1 MRRALNRKIAEN
13 KMVYEYLTETAQ
25 KVPNKVAIVGIGL
38 DGKPDRTLTFR
49 ELEEYINQIANY
61 FRACGLKKGDRVA
74 VFLENCPESYA
85 LYLGL
90 AKIGVISALI
100 NTNLRGTS
108 LTHCVRVSECTGLVF
123 SSTLSE
129 AVSEVLSELDPAVRG
144 VCYSVGGAS
153 TVPEAKSLEDA
164 VMSESKLPPPPV
176 RDKSVNGE
184 PLLT

>member
-1 MRRALNRKIAEN
+1 MKRALSRKIAEN

-25 KVPNKVAIVGIGL
+25 KVPNKTAIVGIGL
-38 DGKPDRTLTFR
+38 DGEPDRTLTFR

-61 FRACGLKKGDRVA
+61 FKACGLKKGDRVA

-108 LTHCVRVSECTGLVF
+108 LTHCVKVSESVGLVF

-129 AVSEVLSELDPAVRG
+129 AVCGVLSELDPAVRG
-144 VCYSVGGAS
+144 ACFSVGGAG
-153 TVPEAKSLEDA
+153 TVPEAKRLED
-164 VMSESKLPPPPV
+164 VLKGVSKQPPPPIK
-176 RDKSVNGE
+176 DKSVNGE
-184 PLLT
+184 